1 MLDGAAGGAPAAA
14 GAALASAPGLAAPM
28 ADVVFM
34 LETPR
39 AVLTA
44 DKLALEQAGPLVTS
58 YSSGNQAGVYT
69 IGE

>member
-1 MLDGAAGGAPAAA
+1 MLDGV
-14 GAALASAPGLAAPM
+14 GAALASAPGPTAPM

-44 DKLALEQAGPLVTS
+44 DRLELQQAGPLVTS
-58 YSSGNQAGVYT
+58 YSSGSQTGVYSL
-69 IGE
+69 GE